1 MNDMSQENTHKHWMR
16 LALAEAIKGLGNT
29 HPNPT
34 VGAVVVRDGQV
45 LGKGFTQPAGGHH
58 AEIQALKQAGD
69 VQGATLYVTLEPCAA
84 QGRTPA
90 CTSAIIPSG
99 ITMVVYA
106 SSDPNPKMA
115 GGAKILEEAGIEV
128 VGGVCKA
135 EADMLNR
142 PFFHYMQTGL
152 PWVIAKAAVSLDGK
166 MATRTMDSQW
176 ISGAESR
183 KHAHGI
189 RALCDA
195 IVVGV
200 GTLVHDNP
208 SLTVRD
214 AEPIGKPLLR
224 VVLGKQAPECFA
236 DCKLLS
242 GEAPSRFYVTQDDEN
257 AQAWRQQ
264 GMDVIVVD
272 DYTAAFKH
280 LADDGCLQVLLEGG
294 GKLHAACLEARISNE
309 LLLYQAPLL
318 IGGMDAMSFWHGKG
332 IDTMAEAV
340 QIHDIQHERLG
351 VDVLIR
357 GDIVYPA

>member
-1 MNDMSQENTHKHWMR
+1 MR
-16 LALAEAIKGLGNT
+16 LALAEAGKGLGNT
-29 HPNPT
+29 HPNPA
-34 VGAVVVRDGQV
+34 VGAVIVRDGQV

-58 AEIQALKQAGD
+58 AEIQALKQAGN

-84 QGRTPA
+84 EGRTPA

-99 ITMVVYA
+99 ITTVVYA

-115 GGAKILEEAGIEV
+115 GGAKVLQGAGIEV
-128 VGGVCKA
+128 VAGVCKA

-176 ISGAESR
+176 ISGTESR
-183 KHAHGI
+183 RHAHGV

-214 AEPIGKPLLR
+214 ATLPGKPPLR
-224 VVLGKQAPECFA
+224 VVLGKQAPNMFD

-242 GEAPSRFYVTQDDEN
+242 DKAPSRFYVIQDDAN
-257 AQAWRQQ
+257 AEAWRHQ

-294 GKLHAACLEARISNE
+294 GKLHAACLEARVSNE

-318 IGGMDAMSFWHGKG
+318 IGGTDAMSFWHGKG
-332 IDTMAEAV
+332 IARMDEAV
-340 QIHDIQHERLG
+340 SVQNIQYERLG
-351 VDVLIR
+351 ADVLIR
-357 GDIVYPA
+357 GDIAYPV